1 MGRKNEMRKPVIQ
14 SLWIGKELTLLEQL
28 SIASFLFHGH
38 AFHLYAYD
46 DIAHVPEGTQ
56 LKDAGE
62 ILPEKNIFAYNGGSY
77 AIFADWF
84 RWALLYKKGHFW
96 VDTDV
101 ICLKPFEF
109 DTDIVFGLESDNL
122 VASGVLGFPPG
133 HELCALLENCCKNP
147 NRFLPYDSWKTKK
160 KKLKR
165 KILGKGRSDIGW
177 GEAGGPKG
185 FTEALKY
192 FNLMDFAKPFTY
204 FYPVHW
210 SNWNAVF
217 DETLSEDLDLFS
229 DTHSIHLW
237 NEMIRRRKG
246 FDKNAAFPQKSLF
259 EQLKRRYLQPSG

>member
-1 MGRKNEMRKPVIQ
+1 MRKPVIQ

-217 DETLSEDLDLFS
+217 DETLAEDLDLFS

-237 NEMIRRRKG
+237 NEMFRRRKD
-246 FDKNAAFPQKSLF
+246 FDKNATFPQKSLF